1 MTALVSLLTTLV
13 ETVNVVVMPP
23 AGMVTLLP
31 TKALRLD
38 DASETVVP
46 PVGAGPEMLRVPV
59 VVVVLAIDA
68 DANETLVTFGPRML
82 SVDLSFA
89 P

>member
-1 MTALVSLLTTLV
+1 MSLLTTLV
-13 ETVNVVVMPP
+13 ETVNVVVMAP

-46 PVGAGPEMLRVPV
+46 PAEAGPEILRVPV
-59 VVVVLAIDA
+59 VDVPPGTGDT
-68 DANETLVTFGPRML
+68 DQVTDEGIG
-82 SVDLSFA
+82 A
-89 P
+89 

>member
-1 MTALVSLLTTLV
+1 VAEITALVSLLTALV
-13 ETVNVVVMPP
+13 ETVNVVVIPP

-46 PVGAGPEMLRVPV
+46 LDGAGPEMIKVPV
-59 VVVVLAIDA
+59 VDVPPTTGDIDQFTITGA
-68 DANETLVTFGPRML
+68 GEVTVIKAL
-82 SVDLSFA
+82 
-89 P
+89 

>member
-1 MTALVSLLTTLV
+1 VAEITALVSLLTTLV
-13 ETVNVVVMPP
+13 ETVNDVVIAP

-38 DASETVVP
+38 DANETVVP

-59 VVVVLAIDA
+59 VDVPPGTGEVDQVTEEGIGAR
-68 DANETLVTFGPRML
+68 TLTKAL
-82 SVDLSFA
+82 
-89 P
+89 